1 MALREHFP
9 LKNSKDQAVM
19 DLDIALILGQDGI
32 TSGAIYALLAL
43 CILLVFTVTRILLI
57 PLGEFS
63 VFGALTLASIQAGTP
78 SRIVWLLVIFFAVQL
93 LLDVYASLRNKTP
106 FNLRSHSL
114 WAVYIALV
122 VGAMYLLPLASL
134 PMLIQVLLALAI
146 ITPLGPQIYRLFFQ
160 PLVAAKS
167 LVLLIVSIAVHVS
180 LVGIGLLIFGPDGA
194 QTKPFSDAVYQVG
207 SLAVNSQT
215 LYINVAFFSMIIV
228 LWYFFGKTLYGKALR
243 ATAVNRVGAQ
253 LMGISPIFAGKITF
267 AMAAFMGAFAGILIA
282 PITTLYYDSGF
293 IISLKGFV
301 GAIIGGLAS
310 FPVAAAGSVA
320 VGIIEAFSMFWASDY
335 KEIIVFTLI
344 IPFLLWKSLTSR
356 HIEEDHE

>member
-1 MALREHFP
+1 
-9 LKNSKDQAVM
+9 M

-63 VFGALTLASIQAGTP
+63 VFGALTLAAIQAGTP
-78 SRIVWLLVIFFAVQL
+78 SRIVWLLVVFFVVQL
-93 LLDVYASLRNKTP
+93 LIDAYVSLKNNAK
-106 FNLRSHSL
+106 FNLKSHSL
-114 WAVYIALV
+114 WGFYIALITA
-122 VGAMYLLPLASL
+122 AMYFLPLAEL
-134 PMLIQVLLALAI
+134 PIFVQVILALAVV
-146 ITPLGPQIYRLFFQ
+146 TPLGPQIYRLFFQ
-160 PLVAAKS
+160 PLVAAKP
-167 LVLLIVSIAVHVS
+167 LVLLIVSIAVHVA
-180 LVGIGLLIFGPDGA
+180 LVGIGLLIFGPNGA
-194 QTKPFSDAVYQVG
+194 QTKPFSEATFEVG
-207 SLAVNSQT
+207 SLVVSSQT
-215 LYINVAFFSMIIV
+215 LYILFAFFSMIIL

-310 FPVAAAGSVA
+310 FPVAAIGSVV

-356 HIEEDHE
+356 QIEEDHE

>member
-1 MALREHFP
+1 
-9 LKNSKDQAVM
+9 M
-19 DLDIALILGQDGI
+19 DLNIALILGQDGV

-63 VFGALTLASIQAGTP
+63 VYGALTLAAIQSGKP
-78 SRIVWLLVIFFAVQL
+78 SNIVWLLVIFFVTHI
-93 LLDVYASLRNKTP
+93 LLDFYLSIKGQAK
-106 FNLRSHSL
+106 FNLKSHAL
-114 WAVYIALV
+114 WAIYIIAV
-122 VGAMYLLPLASL
+122 VAAMYLLPLAIL
-134 PMLIQVLLALAI
+134 PMFIQIILALAVV
-146 ITPLGPQIYRLFFQ
+146 TPLGPQIYRIFFQ
-160 PLVAAKS
+160 PLVAAKP
-167 LVLLIVSIAVHVS
+167 LVLLIVSIAVHVA

-194 QTKPFSDAVYQVG
+194 QTQPFSDATFDVG
-207 SLAVNSQT
+207 SLVVSSQT
-215 LYINVAFFSMIIV
+215 LSILFVFFSLIV
-228 LWYFFGKTLYGKALR
+228 ILWYFFGKTLYGKALR

-267 AMAAFMGAFAGILIA
+267 AMAAFMGGLAGILIA

-310 FPVAAAGSVA
+310 FPVAALGSIV

-356 HIEEDHE
+356 QVEEDHE